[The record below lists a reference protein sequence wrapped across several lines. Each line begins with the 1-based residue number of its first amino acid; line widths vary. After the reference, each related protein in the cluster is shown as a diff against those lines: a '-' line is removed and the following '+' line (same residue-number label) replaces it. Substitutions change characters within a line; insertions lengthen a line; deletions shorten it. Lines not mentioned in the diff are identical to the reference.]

1 MYSRSCS
8 TDQLADISVFF
19 CSRCGFISHPKTA
32 EAHFLSVTKIRFKK
46 NRFIFDVYKDTCHD
60 LETYNLEVIEMFDRK
75 CIQ

>member
-1 MYSRSCS
+1 
-8 TDQLADISVFF
+8 
-19 CSRCGFISHPKTA
+19 
-32 EAHFLSVTKIRFKK
+32 VTKIRFKK